1 MFTTGNKFLI
11 GSTVVAIIA
20 AIAYGT
26 TQDWLTGTIGLIA
39 AGIAL
44 GVLAGFNIY
53 TRDANVAVTPDL
65 AVEHT
70 AAAQLAPGYSI
81 WPVLM
86 AFGGVTVVVGLVTY
100 QAIFIIGTILLLAA
114 GGEWMAQAWAER
126 ASADDVH
133 NANVRSRMA
142 NPFEFPI
149 AGVVAIGIIVYSF
162 SRIMLW
168 LSKTNTVFAF
178 GVLAAI
184 FLALAFLFAYR
195 PSIKSRA
202 MISIVA
208 IGTVGL
214 VAGGAAAGI
223 DGEREIHPHETTEE
237 LAPEGIC
244 EDPGH
249 TEADEN
255 ASQSVAAVASVAAR
269 ITLDDN
275 GTLTYDLNGP
285 IPEGDEGTIN
295 LPRSSPNNVLFINAS
310 DEDRRLSADMGTIVV
325 TGEDGDEVEEPAQA
339 CTTLVEPGGE
349 QLITLNIAQPSFAFP
364 DGFRF
369 FVPGVETAELAL
381 VVP

>member
-26 TQDWLTGTIGLIA
+26 TQNWLTGTIGLVA

-44 GVLAGFNIY
+44 GVLAGFDIY
-53 TRDANVAVTPDL
+53 TRDANVAASPDL

-70 AAAQLAPGYSI
+70 AAAQLAPGYSL
-81 WPVLM
+81 WPLLM

-126 ASADDVH
+126 ASADSVH

-178 GVLAAI
+178 AVLAGI
-184 FLALAFLFAYR
+184 LLAFAFLFAYR
-195 PSIKSRA
+195 PSIKARA

-208 IGTVGL
+208 IGAVGL

-223 DGEREIHPHETTEE
+223 DGERET
-237 LAPEGIC
+237 APARDHRGTGPRGRVRGPGRDRGRREGVAGRRRHR
-244 EDPGH
+244 EHRRPDHARRRGHAVVRRQRSDPG
-249 TEADEN
+249 
-255 ASQSVAAVASVAAR
+255 R
-269 ITLDDN
+269 
-275 GTLTYDLNGP
+275 
-285 IPEGDEGTIN
+285 
-295 LPRSSPNNVLFINAS
+295 
-310 DEDRRLSADMGTIVV
+310 
-325 TGEDGDEVEEPAQA
+325 
-339 CTTLVEPGGE
+339 
-349 QLITLNIAQPSFAFP
+349 
-364 DGFRF
+364 
-369 FVPGVETAELAL
+369 
-381 VVP
+381 